1 VRYEVIIVADRVS
14 PIFCHRFHSKGRNSP
29 VSSFVT
35 SGDRNGSS
43 VSQSRHWNLRPPI
56 LRSRKRM
63 GLRHWNRWE
72 VGYFWARDA
81 HAGSGASTVYSL
93 SPIDAEAE
101 Q

>member
-63 GLRHWNRWE
+63 GLRHLEQVGGGVFLGTGRSRWIRRE
-72 VGYFWARDA
+72 
-81 HAGSGASTVYSL
+81 HCL
-93 SPIDAEAE
+93 PIDAEAE
-101 Q
+101 R